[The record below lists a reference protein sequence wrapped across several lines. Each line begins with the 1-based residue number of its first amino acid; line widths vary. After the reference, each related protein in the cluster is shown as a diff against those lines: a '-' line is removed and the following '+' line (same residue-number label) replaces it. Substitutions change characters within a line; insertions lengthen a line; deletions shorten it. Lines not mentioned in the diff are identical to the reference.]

1 MARSPAAEQLR
12 QERETFDQ
20 ARSQDRLWFG
30 LRLAM
35 GYVAIA
41 IMVLV
46 ASVSLYVMLHPQ
58 RYGPAVLTLAAAAL
72 LVDMVSLAA
81 AVFRLV
87 LQQGSARALGPVTQV
102 TSHPGRNGP

>member
-20 ARSQDRLWFG
+20 ARSQDRQWFG
-30 LRLAM
+30 LRLSM

-41 IMVLV
+41 LMVLV
-46 ASVSLYVMLHPQ
+46 AAVSLYVMLHPQ
-58 RYGPAVLTLAAAAL
+58 QYGPTVLVLAATAL

-87 LQQGSARALGPVTQV
+87 LQPGGATALGPVTHA
-102 TSHPGRNGP
+102 TSHTRRDGR

>member
-12 QERETFDQ
+12 QEREAFDQ
-20 ARSQDRLWFG
+20 ARSHDRLWFG

-41 IMVLV
+41 LMVLV
-46 ASVSLYVMLHPQ
+46 AGVSLYVMLHPQ
-58 RYGPAVLTLAAAAL
+58 DYGETVLVLAATAL

-87 LQQGSARALGPVTQV
+87 LQQGGAPSLAPVTRAPRSSAQDEL
-102 TSHPGRNGP
+102 